1 MMKHSRS
8 LRLIVVIA
16 TVSTIGCDRV
26 TKHMAATSLPGSP
39 TRSFLGDTVRLEYAE
54 NTGALLGLGADWPP
68 PLRTAI
74 FVIGNGLLLLW
85 LAVIAARRHWQRL
98 ALLGAAL
105 MVAGG
110 TSNLM
115 DRISYGMVIDFMN
128 VGIGPVRT
136 GIFNVADMAI
146 MVGVGIVVLDRYL
159 SDRPSPSQSARLTAG
174 CDE

>member
-1 MMKHSRS
+1 M
-8 LRLIVVIA
+8 
-16 TVSTIGCDRV
+16 
-26 TKHMAATSLPGSP
+26 
-39 TRSFLGDTVRLEYAE
+39 
-54 NTGALLGLGADWPP
+54 
-68 PLRTAI
+68 
-74 FVIGNGLLLLW
+74 IGNGLLLLW

-174 CDE
+174 RDE

>member
-1 MMKHSRS
+1 MSMKQGRS
-8 LRLIVVIA
+8 LRLLLVIA

-26 TKHMAATSLPGSP
+26 TKHMAATSLPETP
-39 TRSFLGDTVRLEYAE
+39 TRSFLADTVRLEYAE
-54 NTGALLGLGADWPP
+54 NTGAFLGLGADWAP
-68 PLRTAI
+68 PLQTAI
-74 FVIGNGLLLLW
+74 FIIGNGLLLIG
-85 LAVIAARRHWQRL
+85 LAVIATRRHWQRL

-146 MVGVGIVVLDRYL
+146 LLGVGIVVLERYTRAT
-159 SDRPSPSQSARLTAG
+159 DGGP
-174 CDE
+174 